1 MKKDWKYIL
10 YLSAFI
16 GIYVAVQLLSPKNH
30 NWSISLSHQ
39 DKDPYGTFVLHEL
52 VPDLFDSI
60 ELTNQTMYE
69 MFEKKVENTALLS
82 LATSMNM
89 AKEDTESLL
98 QFVARGNTVFLSA
111 HYFDGKLAD
120 TLNLSTNDYL
130 FGNSGIMDQRDS
142 MTLRLTN
149 PSFDTLIGYKYRRD
163 NVHNYFNAYDS
174 LRTTVIG
181 RNDLDE
187 PVTLHIAIGKGS
199 LIVNSTP
206 LAFTNI
212 NMLQGENHN
221 FVSLT
226 LSYLSQKKLVWTE
239 FYHLGRM
246 EAGTPL
252 RFILTQEPLTWA
264 YYITIISILLLLLFE
279 SKRKQRIIPII
290 PPVGNTTLEFA
301 STIGNLYY
309 QQGDHKNLAEKK
321 IVFFFDTL
329 RSSYYL
335 DASALTN
342 ISHVARKTG
351 NDEKSTS
358 ILFNNIQNIQKKEQ
372 ISQEE
377 LIALN
382 KQIEDFIR
390 K

>member
-16 GIYVAVQLLSPKNH
+16 GIYVTVQLLSPKNH
-30 NWSISLSHQ
+30 NWSISLSHA
-39 DKDPYGTFVLHEL
+39 DKDPYGTFVLNEL
-52 VPDLFDSI
+52 LPDLFDTISI
-60 ELTNQTMYE
+60 TNKTMYE
-69 MFEKKVENTALLS
+69 LLESKVENTALLS
-82 LATSMNM
+82 LSTTLNM

-98 QFVARGNTVFLSA
+98 QFVADGNTVFLSA
-111 HYFDGKLAD
+111 HYFSGKLAD
-120 TLNLSTNDYL
+120 TLNLDTEDYL
-130 FGNSGIMDQRDS
+130 FNDSGIVGQGDS
-142 MTLRLTN
+142 VTLQFSN
-149 PSFDTLIGYKYRRD
+149 PSFDTLTTYQYRKD
-163 NVHNYFNAYDS
+163 NAHNYFSTYDS
-174 LRTTVIG
+174 LHTTIIG
-181 RNDLDE
+181 RNNSGQ
-187 PVTLHIAIGKGS
+187 PVTLHMAIGKGS

-212 NMLQGENHN
+212 NMLHEENYN
-221 FVSLT
+221 FASQS
-226 LSYLSQKKLVWTE
+226 LSYLKEQKLVWTE

-252 RFILTQEPLTWA
+252 RFILTQESLTWA
-264 YYITIISILLLLLFE
+264 YSITITSILLLILFE
-279 SKRKQRIIPII
+279 SKRKQRVIPII
-290 PPVGNTTLEFA
+290 PPIKNTTLEFA

-309 QQGDHKNLAEKK
+309 QRGDHKNIAEKK

-329 RSSYYL
+329 RSRFHLSMTSIDDL
-335 DASALTN
+335 
-342 ISHVARKTG
+342 SHVARKTG

-358 ILFNNIQNIQKKEQ
+358 ILFENIQNIQKKHE
-372 ISQEE
+372 ITSEE